1 MSKVGDAAAA
11 VGAFVG
17 TLAIS
22 TIGVVTL
29 AALHPE
35 IFEYIMS
42 NTDSPYVITRH
53 ILTGVMLPRNYHY
66 QHVIYNGVPYTIF
79 QDNNGYYYLY
89 DGIRYSVYY
98 R

>member
-1 MSKVGDAAAA
+1 MSEARNIAAA
-11 VGAFVG
+11 VGTFVG
-17 TLAIS
+17 TLAVS
-22 TIGVVTL
+22 AIGVVTL

-35 IFEYIMS
+35 IFEYIMG
-42 NTDSPYVITRH
+42 NLDSPYVITQH
-53 ILTGVMLPRNYHY
+53 IRPGIWLPRNYHY
-66 QHVIYNGVPYTIF
+66 HHVLYDGVPYTIF